1 MFVPDVFHRDGPD
14 LGLLADGP
22 GLFAGLTAETHLG
35 HAEGDVTPEAL
46 AGLDSALDAAGVRHT
61 SEITP
66 AGPSPERRLRLR
78 LAAEAGEG
86 RRPPPGRPRWAR
98 ALSVPGPSMRTP
110 FRKQGIMGF
119 WGHFIVARSE
129 RPLLEA
135 PVFDGLG
142 RDGRAAAHTLWPRP
156 GGWQTLQLDL
166 DSWNV
171 SRLPALVASTGA
183 PACTAWFYDSDMAHL
198 TGLGTDGRQWEAWL
212 HPDVAAQLRVEDPE
226 DMDDSSVWWSSPEF
240 AEAARLIRAELDAE
254 VPDVAA
260 NAIAWAASAG
270 VGVADRARIE
280 EVLRSEEGLAED
292 VFFDLLDALGF
303 PAAVEPSPER

>member
-1 MFVPDVFHRDGPD
+1 
-14 LGLLADGP
+14 
-22 GLFAGLTAETHLG
+22 
-35 HAEGDVTPEAL
+35 
-46 AGLDSALDAAGVRHT
+46 
-61 SEITP
+61 
-66 AGPSPERRLRLR
+66 
-78 LAAEAGEG
+78 
-86 RRPPPGRPRWAR
+86 
-98 ALSVPGPSMRTP
+98 
-110 FRKQGIMGF
+110 MGF

-142 RDGRAAAHTLWPRP
+142 RNGRAAAHTLWARP
-156 GGWQTLQLDL
+156 GGWQTLQLDP

-171 SRLPALVASTGA
+171 SQLPALVACTGA

-212 HPDVAAQLRVEDPE
+212 RPDVAANLRVEDPE

-260 NAIAWAASAG
+260 GAIAWAASAG

-280 EVLRSEEGLAED
+280 EVLRSEEGSAED

-303 PAAVEPSPER
+303 PAAAELSPER